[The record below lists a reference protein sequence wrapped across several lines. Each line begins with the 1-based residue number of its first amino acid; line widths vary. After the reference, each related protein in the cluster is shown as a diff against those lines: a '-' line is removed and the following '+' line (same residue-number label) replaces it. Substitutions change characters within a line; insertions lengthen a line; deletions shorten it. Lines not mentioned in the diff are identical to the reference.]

1 MRTKKQKKRAGN
13 RTVYANRKRQT
24 AKMQPQKAGKAEKRN
39 GRSNGSRTGTNH
51 LRMFK
56 QAEK

>member
-1 MRTKKQKKRAGN
+1 
-13 RTVYANRKRQT
+13 
-24 AKMQPQKAGKAEKRN
+24 MQPQKAEKAEKRN
-39 GRSNGSRTGTNH
+39 GRSNGSRTGTIH